1 MKKNRKIKNKR
12 ITKETNVSINLNLDG
27 RGTYKIKT
35 GIDFFDHILSQVAK
49 HGALDLE
56 IKAKG
61 DKMPDLHHMVED
73 VGIVFGESLKKA
85 LSNKT
90 GIKRFGFA
98 SATMDESL
106 VNVSLD
112 LSGRSYLVFDLPL
125 NKKKV
130 GNFDEDLIE
139 EFFRAFVNSSSIT
152 LHIHKVCGK
161 NPHHL
166 IESTFKS
173 FGVALKDAVMIIN
186 KKIPSTKGSL

>member
-1 MKKNRKIKNKR
+1 MKKNRRIKNKR
-12 ITKETNVSINLNLDG
+12 VTKETNISINLNLDG
-27 RGTYKIKT
+27 KGSYKIKT

-49 HGALDLE
+49 HGVLDLE
-56 IKAKG
+56 IIAKG
-61 DKMPDLHHMVED
+61 DKIPDLHHIVED
-73 VGIVFGESLKKA
+73 VGIVFGESLKRA
-85 LSNKT
+85 LSDKI

-98 SATMDESL
+98 SVPMDESL

-112 LSGRSYLVFDLPL
+112 ISGRPYLAFNLPL

-139 EFFRAFVNSSSIT
+139 EFFRAVVNSSSIT
-152 LHIHKVCGK
+152 LHIHKICGK

-166 IESTFKS
+166 IESTCKS
-173 FGVALKDAVMIIN
+173 FGVALKDAVIIVN